1 MPRRYT
7 GVGYLTGR
15 RLSFDSDHPRRVV
28 VDDDS
33 RDMYSRKE
41 VHHPMS
47 NISDIHAREVL
58 DSRGNPTVEA
68 EVTLADGT
76 TRLAIVPSGASTGE
90 HEAVELRDDDNNRFI
105 GKGVL
110 KAVENVNGEIAEAL
124 ANFDAAD
131 QRALDQRMIELDGTQ
146 NKARLGANAIL
157 AVSMAAA
164 RAAAAAY
171 HLPLYRYLGGAEANL
186 LPCPMMNIL
195 NGGAH
200 ADNNVDFQE
209 FMVMP
214 VGAKSFSD
222 ALRWGVEV
230 FHTLKGVLKKR
241 GYNTAVGD
249 EGGFAPSVKSNVEA
263 IEVVLEAIQQA
274 GYKPGEE
281 IAIALDPAAS
291 EMYQDGKYVFKKSDK
306 SAKSS
311 DDMVRFWTKWAR
323 DYPIVSLEDG
333 LAEDDWEG
341 WENLTREIG
350 GKIQL
355 VGDDLF
361 VTNMERLKEGI
372 EREVAN
378 SIRIKVNQIGTV
390 SETLDAIDLARR
402 NGYTSVISHRSG
414 ETEDTFIADLAVA
427 TGAGQIKT
435 GSASRTDRIAKYN
448 QLLRIEERLGG
459 SARFLGLAALN
470 YAGLTA
476 RAQQE
481 GR

>member
-28 VDDDS
+28 VYDDS

-76 TRLAIVPSGASTGE
+76 KRLAIVPSGASTGE

-131 QRALDQRMIELDGTQ
+131 QRALDQRMIELDGTE
-146 NKARLGANAIL
+146 NKGRLGANAIL

-164 RAAAAAY
+164 RAAAACFK
-171 HLPLYRYLGGAEANL
+171 LPLYRYLGGAGANV
-186 LPCPMMNIL
+186 LPTPMMNIL

-214 VGAKSFSD
+214 VGAESFSEG
-222 ALRWGVEV
+222 LRWGVEV

-263 IEVVLEAIQQA
+263 IDVVLEAITQA
-274 GYKPGEE
+274 GYKPGGE
-281 IAIALDPAAS
+281 IGIALDPAAS
-291 EMYQDGKYVFKKSDK
+291 EFFQDGKYVFKKSDK
-306 SAKSS
+306 STKSS
-311 DDMVRFWTKWAR
+311 DEMVRFWSKWAN
-323 DYPIVSLEDG
+323 DYPIVCVEDG
-333 LAEDDWEG
+333 LSEDDWEG
-341 WENLTREIG
+341 WANLTKEIG

-361 VTNMERLKEGI
+361 VTNVQFLQEGI
-372 EREVAN
+372 DKSVAN
-378 SIRIKVNQIGTV
+378 AILIKVNQIGTV
-390 SETLDAIDLARR
+390 RETLDAIDLARR
-402 NGYTSVISHRSG
+402 NGYTSIISHRSG

-435 GSASRTDRIAKYN
+435 GSASRTDRVAKYKD
-448 QLLRIEERLGG
+448 RK
-459 SARFLGLAALN
+459 SVV
-470 YAGLTA
+470 
-476 RAQQE
+476 
-481 GR
+481 

>member
-1 MPRRYT
+1 MGKVYT

-15 RLSFDSDHPRRVV
+15 EFSFDSSNRRVIQ
-28 VDDDS
+28 DRATIQSDRND
-33 RDMYSRKE
+33 KE
-41 VHHPMS
+41 RPMT
-47 NISDIHAREVL
+47 NIAEIHAREVL

-68 EVTLADGT
+68 EILLADGT
-76 TRLAIVPSGASTGE
+76 SGRAIVPSGASTGE
-90 HEAVELRDDDNNRFI
+90 HEAVELRDGDENRYL

-110 KAVENVNGEIAEAL
+110 KAVENVNGEIADAL
-124 ANFDAAD
+124 ANYDAAD
-131 QRALDQRMIELDGTQ
+131 QRALDAKMIELDGTE
-146 NKARLGANAIL
+146 NKGRLGANAIL

-164 RAAAAAY
+164 RAAANSFG
-171 HLPLYRYLGGAEANL
+171 LPLYRYLGGAGANV
-186 LPCPMMNIL
+186 LPTPMMNIL

-214 VGAKSFSD
+214 VGASSFSE

-230 FHTLKGVLKKR
+230 FHKLKAVLKKR

-249 EGGFAPSVKSNVEA
+249 EGGFAPSLKSNVEA

-274 GYKPGEE
+274 GYKPGED

-291 EMYQDGKYVFKKSDK
+291 EFYQDGKYVFKKSDK

-311 DDMVRFWTKWAR
+311 EEMARFWAKWAN
-323 DYPIVSLEDG
+323 DYPVVSLEDG

-341 WENLTREIG
+341 WKKLTELVG
-350 GKIQL
+350 DKIQL

-361 VTNMERLKEGI
+361 VTNTQRLQEGI
-372 EREVAN
+372 DKGIAN
-378 SIRIKVNQIGTV
+378 SILIKVNQIGTV

-448 QLLRIEERLGG
+448 QLLRIEEELGG
-459 SARFLGLAALN
+459 SARYLGLEALN
-470 YAGLTA
+470 YKG
-476 RAQQE
+476 
-481 GR
+481 